1 MNIKK
6 MTAVIMAALVIA
18 SFSGCG
24 TPKNSSSDSGT
35 PVTLLDTS
43 DMFSSRDIES
53 GYEESECT
61 IIKLNGTSA
70 SIDGEGAT
78 AKKGTVKVDSEGTY
92 LISGTLDDGIIV
104 VDADSS
110 DKIRLILNGVTIRS
124 STGAA
129 IYVKQADKVFI
140 TLAKGTENTLSN
152 TTDSEMADNVDAVV
166 FSKDDL
172 TVNGEGSL
180 TVTANSGHAI
190 VCKDDLVISG
200 GKYSITSEKKALDA
214 NDSIRIAGGT
224 FNIDAGTDALHAE
237 NDDASLGYIYIA
249 DGIFHITSGTDGLD
263 ASGVIQIDNGTLHIK
278 TGGGSANASTKK
290 DGGFNGDWGSW
301 GGRGKHMSLG
311 EDDAKTI
318 TKLSAS
324 SDQSEASNA
333 PKSGA
338 ASTDS
343 SSAKGLKSD
352 SSVAVNNGTVTID
365 SSDDAIHSDNQVT
378 IANGNV
384 QITSGDDGIH
394 ADSALKISG
403 GTVNIAKSYEGLEG
417 MTIDISGGNVS
428 VTASDDGL
436 NAAGGNDQSSMNGRP
451 GQNKF
456 AAQEGVCISVSG
468 GVVNVNSVGDGIDS
482 NGDVK
487 ISGGEVYVS
496 GAADNGNAALDFN
509 GEATITGGVFIA
521 AGMSGMAQNF
531 GSASTQ
537 GAMMINVES
546 QSGGSTITLKNSSG
560 KTLATFTPEKNY
572 NNVVISTPDVEKG
585 STYTVSTGSVN
596 TNVTMDSLI
605 YGSGGGMG
613 GMGGGRMG
621 GDFPDGNMPGG
632 NMPGGQNGGHR
643 GGPRG

>member
-200 GKYSITSEKKALDA
+200 GKYSITSQKKALDA

-224 FNIDAGTDALHAE
+224 FDIDAVQNEVALPVILS
-237 NDDASLGYIYIA
+237 DIGQMM
-249 DGIFHITSGTDGLD
+249 GILLSGNH
-263 ASGVIQIDNGTLHIK
+263 GVIPENPDAVFRGLHDGRSGILFGYRK
-278 TGGGSANASTKK
+278 VPGI
-290 DGGFNGDWGSW
+290 DGGVLLMN
-301 GGRGKHMSLG
+301 H
-311 EDDAKTI
+311 
-318 TKLSAS
+318 
-324 SDQSEASNA
+324 
-333 PKSGA
+333 SGI
-338 ASTDS
+338 
-343 SSAKGLKSD
+343 
-352 SSVAVNNGTVTID
+352 GTRR
-365 SSDDAIHSDNQVT
+365 AGQAHCQHKKQ
-378 IANGNV
+378 G
-384 QITSGDDGIH
+384 SGDPFEIMRH
-394 ADSALKISG
+394 
-403 GTVNIAKSYEGLEG
+403 
-417 MTIDISGGNVS
+417 
-428 VTASDDGL
+428 
-436 NAAGGNDQSSMNGRP
+436 
-451 GQNKF
+451 
-456 AAQEGVCISVSG
+456 
-468 GVVNVNSVGDGIDS
+468 
-482 NGDVK
+482 
-487 ISGGEVYVS
+487 
-496 GAADNGNAALDFN
+496 
-509 GEATITGGVFIA
+509 
-521 AGMSGMAQNF
+521 
-531 GSASTQ
+531 
-537 GAMMINVES
+537 
-546 QSGGSTITLKNSSG
+546 
-560 KTLATFTPEKNY
+560 
-572 NNVVISTPDVEKG
+572 
-585 STYTVSTGSVN
+585 
-596 TNVTMDSLI
+596 
-605 YGSGGGMG
+605 
-613 GMGGGRMG
+613 
-621 GDFPDGNMPGG
+621 DFPS
-632 NMPGGQNGGHR
+632 
-643 GGPRG
+643 